1 VEQDMQV
8 GELMTRNVPIL
19 CPDDSLRVAAYKM
32 DEFNVGAL
40 PVCDG
45 ERLIGIVSDRDITV
59 RCTSI
64 GASPDQTPVTE
75 AMTEDVCWCF
85 VDDPVEEVERVM
97 AKRHVRRMPVVD
109 RDEHLVGMVSLGD
122 LATREVPGSGE
133 TLRTISAPSRSD
145 RPARRR

>member
-8 GELMTRNVPIL
+8 GEVMTRNVPVL

-75 AMTEDVCWCF
+75 AMAGDVCWCF
-85 VDDPVEEVERVM
+85 ADDPIEEVEQVM
-97 AKRHVRRMPVVD
+97 IERHVRCMPVLD
-109 RDEHLVGMVSLGD
+109 SRKRLVGIVSRGD
-122 LATREVPGSGE
+122 LP
-133 TLRTISAPSRSD
+133 
-145 RPARRR
+145 